1 MRISATPRKA
11 AAMAATTAM
20 SELYWL
26 PWLHVYQDL
35 QEAAHDACALPRL
48 EAQLKAT
55 QRWLLGGSGRHPHE
69 CVAHQSCP
77 CNRTPTAGKR
87 QPA

>member
-1 MRISATPRKA
+1 MA
-11 AAMAATTAM
+11 AAPGA
-20 SELYWL
+20 SELHWL

-55 QRWLLGGSGRHPHE
+55 QRWLLGDS
-69 CVAHQSCP
+69 AIT
-77 CNRTPTAGKR
+77 RTSALHINVMPSR
-87 QPA
+87 L